1 MHMNK
6 HKTLKEEILQDIRE
20 LEIDF
25 MELSH
30 QEKAIVNLLKTKGL
44 VGISKTGI
52 IYLINN

>member
-1 MHMNK
+1 MNK